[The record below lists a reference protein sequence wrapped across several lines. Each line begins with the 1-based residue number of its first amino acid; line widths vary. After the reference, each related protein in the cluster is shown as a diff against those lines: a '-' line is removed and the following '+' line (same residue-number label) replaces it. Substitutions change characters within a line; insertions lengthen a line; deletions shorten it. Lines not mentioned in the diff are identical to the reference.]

1 MAEQK
6 TNPQRSHRSGKQERG
21 EKTRPNERRRILS
34 FDGILE
40 SIKGFPAKRVAVAVA
55 QDRSVLEAVIEAREK
70 KVAEYVLV
78 GNKNEILRIADEM
91 KREVPSETIID
102 VQDPISAAAEAVRQ
116 VHDGYADVL
125 MKGYIHTDDF
135 LRAVLDK
142 ETGLRTRAV
151 MSHVFIWESTSLGR
165 LIFVTDAA
173 MNIAPSLEL
182 KADIILN
189 AVHLSRM
196 FGLEK
201 PKVAI
206 LAAVEVVNP
215 NMPATVEAAALA
227 GMSYRRQFST
237 PCLIDGPFAF
247 DNAINEEAAAHKK
260 IGGYVAGK
268 ADILV
273 VPDIEAGNML
283 AKSFAF
289 LGCGDTVGVLV
300 GAKRPIV
307 LTSRADSPR
316 SKFFSIATAVLMSG
330 FERDL
335 RLKIGKVHY

>member
-6 TNPQRSHRSGKQERG
+6 PKPLKD
-21 EKTRPNERRRILS
+21 EKGSEKVRAEQRRILT

-40 SIKGFPAKRVAVAVA
+40 AILDFPTKRVAVAVA
-55 QDRSVLEAVIEAREK
+55 QDPTVLDAVIEAREK
-70 KVAEYVLV
+70 GVAEYILV
-78 GNKNEILRIADEM
+78 GVRDEILRIADDM
-91 KREVPSETIID
+91 KKDVPPETIIN
-102 VQDPISAAAEAVRQ
+102 VQDPIAAANEAVRQ

-142 ETGLRTRAV
+142 DTGLRTRAV
-151 MSHVFIWESTSLGR
+151 MSHVFIWESTSFGR
-165 LIFVTDAA
+165 LIFVTDGA

-189 AVHLSRM
+189 ATHLARM
-196 FGLEK
+196 FGLVK
-201 PKVAI
+201 PRVAL

-215 NMPATVEAAALA
+215 KMPATVEAAALA
-227 GMSYRRQFST
+227 GMCYRNQFSM
-237 PCLIDGPFAF
+237 PCLIDGPFAL

-273 VPDIEAGNML
+273 VPSIEAGNML

-300 GAKRPIV
+300 GAKRPVV

>member
-6 TNPQRSHRSGKQERG
+6 PKPLNDEKGSEKVRAEKQ
-21 EKTRPNERRRILS
+21 RILT

-40 SIKGFPAKRVAVAVA
+40 AILDFPTKRVAVAVA
-55 QDRSVLEAVIEAREK
+55 QDPTVLEAVIKAKEK
-70 KVAEYVLV
+70 GVAEYVLV
-78 GNKNEILRIADEM
+78 GVRDEILRIADDM
-91 KREVPSETIID
+91 KKEVPQETIIN
-102 VQDPISAAAEAVRQ
+102 VQDPIAAANEAVRQ

-142 ETGLRTRAV
+142 DTGLRTRAV
-151 MSHVFIWESTSLGR
+151 MSHVFIWESTSFGR
-165 LIFVTDAA
+165 LIFVTDGA

-189 AVHLSRM
+189 ATHLARM
-196 FGLEK
+196 FGLVK
-201 PKVAI
+201 PKVAL

-215 NMPATVEAAALA
+215 KMPATVEAAAIA
-227 GMSYRRQFST
+227 GMCYRNQFSM
-237 PCLIDGPFAF
+237 PCLIDGPFAL
-247 DNAINEEAAAHKK
+247 DNAINEKAAAHKK

-273 VPDIEAGNML
+273 VPSIEAGNML
-283 AKSFAF
+283 AKSYAF
-289 LGCGDTVGVLV
+289 LGCGDTAGVLV
-300 GAKRPIV
+300 GAKRPVV

>member
-6 TNPQRSHRSGKQERG
+6 PKPLKD
-21 EKTRPNERRRILS
+21 EKGSEKVRDEQQRILT

-40 SIKGFPAKRVAVAVA
+40 AILDFPTKRVAVAVA
-55 QDRSVLEAVIEAREK
+55 QDPTVLDAVIQAKEK
-70 KVAEYVLV
+70 GVAEYVLV
-78 GNKNEILRIADEM
+78 GVRDEILRIADDM
-91 KREVPSETIID
+91 KKDVPPETIIN
-102 VQDPISAAAEAVRQ
+102 VQDPIAAANEAVRQ

-142 ETGLRTRAV
+142 DTGLRTRAV
-151 MSHVFIWESTSLGR
+151 MSHVFIWESTSFGR
-165 LIFVTDAA
+165 LIFVTDGA

-189 AVHLSRM
+189 ATHLARM
-196 FGLEK
+196 FGLVK
-201 PKVAI
+201 PRVAL

-215 NMPATVEAAALA
+215 KMPATVEAAALA
-227 GMSYRRQFST
+227 GMCYRNQFSM
-237 PCLIDGPFAF
+237 PCLIDGPFAL

-273 VPDIEAGNML
+273 VPSIEAGNML